1 MVSSKLW
8 DSLRISKY
16 DPTKCD
22 VPNCLVEQNTTLADI
37 VVLRHSDLPY
47 SSPIEKEG
55 NQIWVLHTGECPHH
69 TIRPPSKWAKHIDLG
84 ASYME
89 QSDFFVPIYGRVKL
103 RKAGTTRNFTGI
115 LKSKRRDAVWVSSHC
130 NTHGKRENLVIEL
143 AKYMNVDTYGTC
155 GKKKCGRQY
164 DDLKKCAETFVQDYK
179 FYFAFENSI
188 CDNYT
193 TEKLYS
199 LFRDRAPIIPVING
213 PRDVRKYLPEE
224 HILTDSISLLQSYW
238 QRNWNALEITNPS
251 IFVFCKKRINTHFQ
265 MTSSWRL
272 FINFSAIF
280 VNTYE
285 IFIMVK

>member
-1 MVSSKLW
+1 MLFCPTHTFSEDTLFGIPLHDLKQQKILTFRIAWYHQNSEIHYG
-8 DSLRISKY
+8 ISKY

-103 RKAGTTRNFTGI
+103 RKAGTTRNFTRI
-115 LKSKRRDAVWVSSHC
+115 LKSKRKDAVWVSSHC
-130 NTHGKRENLVIEL
+130 NTHGKRENLVKEL

-193 TEKLYS
+193 TENCT
-199 LFRDRAPIIPVING
+199 LFFETG
-213 PRDVRKYLPEE
+213 P
-224 HILTDSISLLQSYW
+224 Q
-238 QRNWNALEITNPS
+238 
-251 IFVFCKKRINTHFQ
+251 
-265 MTSSWRL
+265 
-272 FINFSAIF
+272 
-280 VNTYE
+280 
-285 IFIMVK
+285 